1 MGMRLSTKGEYG
13 LLALVDLAIHDQSEP
28 VQVAQIAERQG
39 IPKQYLDQL
48 LVLLKRAGLVA
59 SSRGRQG
66 GYRLARPANRIT
78 LLDAVR
84 VLEGPVENENFGS
97 RAAHRKHACH
107 AALKAVWNELTDRS
121 ADLLRG
127 KTLQD
132 IAADCRK
139 AETTVM
145 YYI

>member
-1 MGMRLSTKGEYG
+1 MKLSTKGEYG
-13 LLALVDLAIHDQSEP
+13 LLALVDLAVHDQGGP

-48 LVLLKRAGLVA
+48 MVLLKRAGLVA

-66 GYRLARPANRIT
+66 GYRLAKPAERIT

-84 VLEGPVENENFGS
+84 ILEGPLASKSFVS
-97 RAAHRKHACH
+97 RAGQRKQACH
-107 AALKAVWNELTDRS
+107 GALRAIWTELNNRAAALLS
-121 ADLLRG
+121 S
-127 KTLQD
+127 KTVQD
-132 IAADCRK
+132 MAAECRK
-139 AETTVM
+139 ADAAAM